1 LYEQIN
7 FLAVHQEVNLKHEE
21 TGYSPFLRLRTKL
34 ETKKKYNKKS
44 QQRNG
49 GQKPVSE
56 QKVAGLVRS
65 LAEPLCASE
74 GLELV
79 YVEYQREANGRILRL
94 YIDKPDGINLN
105 DCAGVSR
112 QMGDILDVNLEDIG
126 PYSLEVTSPGP
137 ERPLAKHE
145 DFEKFRG
152 SRVKIKTSRPLN
164 GQKNFTGILKGISGE
179 QVNLQSGE
187 EAIMIP
193 YQDIAKARLAE

>member
-1 LYEQIN
+1 MRKRAIAR
-7 FLAVHQEVNLKHEE
+7 FCV
-21 TGYSPFLRLRTKL
+21 LRAKL
-34 ETKKKYNKKS
+34 ETKKKYNKKKS
-44 QQRNG
+44 RPRSRAH
-49 GQKPVSE
+49 KPVSE

-79 YVEYQREANGRILRL
+79 EVEYQREANGRILRL

-105 DCAGVSR
+105 DCVGVSR
-112 QMGDILDVNLEDIG
+112 QMGDILDVNLENIG

-137 ERPLAKHE
+137 ERPLAKYE

-164 GQKNFTGILKGISGE
+164 GQKNFTGILEGTSGE

-187 EAIMIP
+187 KSIVIP
-193 YQDIAKARLAE
+193 YKDIAKARLAE